1 MFTQHVDGYEVST
14 GLLFHCVDIGLNKQG
29 YSYSP
34 KDFLKFLQ
42 NCSERHFFFFIEQY
56 NFGQFGK
63 LKKLDLI
70 FFFFIHCTLLDFF
83 FFLTLIHASFWANSS
98 QTDICHSILVLKC
111 QPQTHKHCWNAMEK
125 KSFKS
130 QMG

>member
-83 FFLTLIHASFWANSS
+83 FLNSNTRFFLGKLQPDRYLPFHYCFK
-98 QTDICHSILVLKC
+98 VLA
-111 QPQTHKHCWNAMEK
+111 PDT
-125 KSFKS
+125 
-130 QMG
+130 